1 MTPQEKDIQK
11 KRAKF
16 QGKIFDCEQKICY
29 FHSHTKKKSV
39 SGMRGAPGYFWGSV
53 GHFCMNFW
61 LNRPDPVCGRDFE
74 LSWLSTQ
81 ISLS

>member
-53 GHFCMNFW
+53 GHF
-61 LNRPDPVCGRDFE
+61 V
-74 LSWLSTQ
+74 
-81 ISLS
+81 